1 MDEIEVT
8 DEMVSAGMD
17 AFVIMGATVNEAI
30 AAAIA
35 VSPLYKRVKESEAEL
50 AKFQWQGI
58 ESAPK
63 DGTSFLGYEAI
74 DETIYV
80 AFYDAKFKGFYLIG
94 DGYND
99 YKGYPTHWMPLPEP
113 PNMGHSNA

>member
-1 MDEIEVT
+1 MVAVTTATKLDKHWESDMDEIEVT
-8 DEMVSAGMD
+8 DEMVKKDKSAG
-17 AFVIMGATVNEAI
+17 NEALI
-30 AAAIA
+30 
-35 VSPLYKRVKESEAEL
+35 KRVRKLEAEL
-50 AKFQWQGI
+50 AKCQWQGI

-80 AFYDAKFKGFYLIG
+80 AFYDANFKGFYLIG

-113 PNMGHSNA
+113 PKGETK